1 MKRYFCTAA
10 AGLLLAFGSAGTA
23 SATGL
28 PELGGTQEATQSV
41 SFGDQTVGEQKND
54 ADVTQAQGNHN
65 LNIVPAVGILGDA
78 ETTNAQGN
86 GNTATADVDQSNSV
100 DQSQSSYQRQS
111 LEQGGSGECCD
122 SVSSQTGAQHIDGG
136 TQYLDKQSND
146 ADVTQAQGN
155 GNINV
160 APAIAV
166 FGDAETTNY
175 QGNGN
180 TADASVTQSND
191 VTQSQSA
198 TQKQDLS
205 QQGDACCEP
214 MEKTRYGKPERSSKD
229 ECCDGQSQAGEQKT
243 SFGDQTV
250 GKQRNDADVT
260 QKQGNGNI
268 NVAPAIAIFGD
279 AETKN
284 KQGNGNTA
292 TADVDQ
298 SNSVDQSQS
307 SYQRQSLGQSGGRG
321 EDSCCDGQS
330 QAGAQHV
337 YGGDQTVDKQRN
349 DADVDQYQGNGNV
362 NVAPAIAVFG
372 DAKTEN
378 YQGNHNRADADVTQ
392 SNSATQSQSATQKQY
407 LSRAGSECCKSSYD
421 DKPKHDGDRKDEC
434 CDGQSQAGEQKTSFG
449 DQTVGKQRNDADVTQ
464 KQGNG
469 NVNFSPALGIGGK
482 KQDGCQSKCDRYGHG
497 GGDAS
502 TWNAQG
508 NGSSAT
514 ADVDQSNSVEQSQ
527 RAYQYQRLVDAC
539 EEVMAR

>member
-10 AGLLLAFGSAGTA
+10 AGLLLALGSTGTA

-41 SFGDQTVGEQKND
+41 SFGDQTVGEQ
-54 ADVTQAQGNHN
+54 T
-65 LNIVPAVGILGDA
+65 
-78 ETTNAQGN
+78 
-86 GNTATADVDQSNSV
+86 
-100 DQSQSSYQRQS
+100 
-111 LEQGGSGECCD
+111 
-122 SVSSQTGAQHIDGG
+122 
-136 TQYLDKQSND
+136 ND

-155 GNINV
+155 GNVNV
-160 APAIAV
+160 APAVAV

-191 VTQSQSA
+191 VMQSQSA

-214 MEKTRYGKPERSSKD
+214 MEKTRYGKPERGSKD
-229 ECCDGQSQAGEQKT
+229 KCCDGRSQTGEQKT
-243 SFGDQTV
+243 SFGDQEV
-250 GKQRNDADVT
+250 GKQRNDADVS

-268 NVAPAIAIFGD
+268 NVAPAIAVFGD
-279 AETKN
+279 SETKN

-307 SYQRQSLGQSGGRG
+307 SYQRQSLEQSGGRG
-321 EDSCCDGQS
+321 KGGCCDGQS
-330 QAGAQHV
+330 QAGEQHV

-362 NVAPAIAVFG
+362 NIAPAIAVFG
-372 DAKTEN
+372 DAKTAN

-392 SNSATQSQSATQKQY
+392 SNSATQSQSAAQKQF
-407 LSRAGSECCKSSYD
+407 LLQEGSDCCKPTYD
-421 DKPKHDGDRKDEC
+421 DKQKHDGGRKDKC
-434 CDGQSQAGEQKTSFG
+434 CDSQSQAGEQKTSFG
-449 DQTVGKQRNDADVTQ
+449 DQTVGEQRNDADVTQ

-469 NVNFSPALGIGGK
+469 NVNFSPAPGIGGK
-482 KQDGCQSKCDRYGHG
+482 KHDGCRSKCDRHGHG

-502 TWNAQG
+502 TRNAQG

-514 ADVDQSNSVEQSQ
+514 ADIDQSNSVEQFQ